1 MTANRPHW
9 LPEGLGADSV
19 ALLHAA
25 ELDVEQVMELIVTAL
40 SEDLDGGVDVTTVAT
55 VPVSHKSVLELTARQ
70 GGVISGAAVAFAVF
84 DLVSAGT
91 LKCEILAPDGSTVIP
106 GQVVL
111 RASGRTLE
119 LLTGERTALNF
130 LGHLS
135 GIATA
140 TAKWVE
146 ALSGT
151 TARVRDTRKT
161 TPGLRRL
168 EKWAV
173 RCGGG
178 LNHRMSLSDAAL
190 VKDNHVVA
198 AGGVVP
204 AFEAVRHRFP
214 GLPIEVEV
222 DSLEQLQ
229 EVVQAGADLVLL
241 DNFTTDQMRTAVEWT
256 AGRAALEASG
266 GLTLANAREVGSTG
280 VDYVA
285 VGAITH
291 SAPVLDIGA
300 DLRELED

>member
-1 MTANRPHW
+1 MTNRPHW

-19 ALLHAA
+19 ALLRAA
-25 ELDVEQVMELIVTAL
+25 ELDVEMVVELITMAL
-40 SEDLDGGVDVTTVAT
+40 AEDLDGGVDVTTVAT
-55 VPVSHKSVLELTARQ
+55 VPTNHKSVLELTARQ
-70 GGVISGAAVAFAVF
+70 GGVVAGAAIAFAVF
-84 DLVSAGT
+84 DLASGGT
-91 LKCEILAPDGSTVIP
+91 LKCEIVTPDGARVEP
-106 GQVVL
+106 AEVVL
-111 RASGRTLE
+111 RATGRTLE

-140 TAKWVE
+140 TATWVD

-151 TARVRDTRKT
+151 HAKVRDTRKT
-161 TPGLRRL
+161 TPGMRRL

-178 LNHRMSLSDAAL
+178 VNHRMSLSDAAL

-214 GLPIEVEV
+214 GLDIEVEV
-222 DSLEQLQ
+222 DSLEQLR
-229 EVVQAGADLVLL
+229 EVVEAGADLVLL
-241 DNFTTDQMRTAVEWT
+241 DNFTPELLREAVVWT
-256 AGRAALEASG
+256 EGRAKLEASG
-266 GLTLANAREVGSTG
+266 GLTLANAREVGATG
-280 VDYVA
+280 VDFVA

-300 DLRELED
+300 DLREWAG

>member
-1 MTANRPHW
+1 MTNRPHW

-19 ALLHAA
+19 ALLRAA
-25 ELDVEQVMELIVTAL
+25 ELDVEMVVELIIMAL
-40 SEDLDGGVDVTTVAT
+40 AEDLDGGVDVTTVAT
-55 VPVSHKSVLELTARQ
+55 VPTSHKSVLELTARQ
-70 GGVISGAAVAFAVF
+70 GGVVAGAAIAFAVF
-84 DLVSAGT
+84 DLASGGT
-91 LKCEILAPDGSTVIP
+91 LKCEIVTPDGARVEP
-106 GQVVL
+106 GEVVL

-140 TAKWVE
+140 TSKWVD
-146 ALSGT
+146 ALAGT
-151 TARVRDTRKT
+151 QAKVRDTRKT
-161 TPGLRRL
+161 TPGMRRL

-178 LNHRMSLSDAAL
+178 INHRMSLSDAAL

-214 GLPIEVEV
+214 GLDIEVEV
-222 DSLEQLQ
+222 DSLEQLR
-229 EVVQAGADLVLL
+229 EVVDAGADLVLL
-241 DNFTTDQMRTAVEWT
+241 DNFTPALLREAVEWT
-256 AGRAALEASG
+256 AGRAKLEASG
-266 GLTLANAREVGSTG
+266 GLTLATAREVGATG

-300 DLRELED
+300 DLRELAG